1 MNKKILIGIAVA
13 AILIVSAVV
22 LCLSLDPLGL
32 FDEKASEET
41 TVTETS
47 EATSATETVESTSV
61 SETESEETSLEATT
75 SVTCESTETET
86 ETESETVT
94 ETETETETEPPVKV
108 EGMKPADTVTDTS
121 FLESVFFALD
131 VEKEEFISA
140 AYNKLPR
147 VQSKQRMSA
156 LLSRNTAFYKD
167 AVGKKVLADA
177 YYCAEGEEY
186 GTNEAAVGLLLYSSI
201 IYKIENPQAAVSISF
216 TSSDIDV
223 ETAVCVVYQSRYF
236 GYVRNLEGEGNEY
249 DGNGFIRISYM
260 LVEAAKMGIDVKVVS
275 LTGEKDD
282 FTLYINRGLESKC
295 YNKYAKGKSVSDY
308 LTLETV
314 KWSEEGAGE
323 SMSLTALA
331 VSAYTDRFKDKYVD
345 GAVFISGDGLGGVD
359 ENGKRETSCSGVTV
373 TGHKEIYNVTKNF
386 ISLLG
391 KYSGEGEFDSFK
403 KVLNE
408 RNAAQ
413 TEMFAQGDQAKIPEK
428 ERIVWLGDEND
439 SVFKLCFSVGEGSAY
454 SLYERE
460 ITAFA
465 DSLEKHPDESRIL
478 LLNGSSYKEGSALL
492 AKVSGAIDSAFAE
505 NKNSANRLSLTVK
518 GYKNEKLSSLTEGDI
533 GYMSQ
538 SDAGA
543 GSDELLMSYVTEDGR
558 VYVTILSSPL
568 MEDGAES
575 RVDMLIS
582 VSENETLGDS
592 FFMAIGNESDGECIK
607 EEGLT
612 FSCDELIYQTNI
624 LSTLPQTFEAVF
636 EVNEAAAA
644 KNAYCG
650 MLMSNFD
657 NWYSQVSYDL
667 ISSGAPRVTI
677 WITEFASDPT
687 RPQGDHYKMTKLYFK
702 FDQVDV
708 RSYSEVHLAIVHDRK
723 NQLMHCYVNGELK
736 QSLHQRQVMTEEQ
749 ILEGVPPLYDYELS
763 THFVI
768 GGSLSGSN
776 GQHFRG
782 VIKEIALWSDVR
794 NAAEIASDV
803 YTDPNANDIALLA
816 AYNFRGDKEEG
827 MKDLST
833 RGNDLICEKL
843 WQDMDEVEDVG
854 DYAYSFALIG
864 DIQVL
869 SERYFNDHYIADK
882 AEPNDPYDDD
892 YVDGDLNSRD
902 NEIEYIDRIF
912 SWLLANK
919 DEHKIEYVM
928 TLGDLTQQ
936 SWTAEW
942 DYVKSQLYRLE
953 GKIPFSIVAGN
964 HDRRDPEIKEMTE
977 YGYYI
982 WPEER
987 LLNAYFHTVFNDDVY
1002 RAQIDGSMT
1011 PTDVANTYNAFEVG
1025 GVKYLLITLDYGA
1038 SDSVLEWASGIV
1050 ESYPDHRVIINT
1062 HAYLFRDGTT
1072 VDAYDTYPA
1081 TRVDGGANDGDDMWE
1096 KLISKHENIVLVF
1109 SGHDPYEHIV
1119 YTKSVGDNGNTVTQF
1134 LIDPQGM
1141 DAYMPVCTGMIAM
1154 LYFSEDGNTITVRYY
1169 SPVYNR
1175 YGSEKSQFT
1184 ITIGE

>member
-1 MNKKILIGIAVA
+1 MNKRKLIGIAVA
-13 AILIVSAVV
+13 AILLLSAIVI
-22 LCLSLDPLGL
+22 CLVLDPLGI
-32 FDEKASEET
+32 FGEKEGEET

-47 EATSATETVESTSV
+47 ASTAAVETTENSSV
-61 SETESEETSLEATT
+61 SETEPKEITSEATP
-75 SVTCESTETET
+75 TETET
-86 ETESETVT
+86 EVM
-94 ETETETETEPPVKV
+94 TETEPPVII
-108 EGMKPADTVTDTS
+108 EGIKPADTVTDTS
-121 FLESVFFALD
+121 FFESVFFALD
-131 VEKEEFISA
+131 VEKEEYINA

-147 VQSKQRMSA
+147 VQQKQRMPA
-156 LLSRNTAFYKD
+156 LLSRNTAFYKN
-167 AVGKKVLADA
+167 AEGKKILADA

-186 GTNEAAVGLLLYSSI
+186 GTNEAAVGLLLYNSI
-201 IYKIENPQAAVSISF
+201 IYKIENPKASVSISF
-216 TSSDIDV
+216 TSSDIDI

-236 GYVRNLEGEGNEY
+236 GYVRDIEGEGNEY

-260 LVEAAKMGIDVKVVS
+260 LVEAAKMGIDVNIAS

-282 FTLYINRGLESKC
+282 FTLYIGRGLESKC
-295 YNKYAKGKSVSDY
+295 YSKYAKGKSVSDY

-314 KWSEEGAGE
+314 KWSEDGAGDAI
-323 SMSLTALA
+323 SLTALT
-331 VSAYTDRFKDKYVD
+331 VSAYTDRFKDKYID
-345 GAVFISGDGLGGVD
+345 GAVFISGGGLSGVD
-359 ENGKRETSCSGVTV
+359 ENGKRVESCSGVTV

-386 ISLLG
+386 IGLLAE
-391 KYSGEGEFDSFK
+391 YSDEDEFDAFK

-413 TEMFAQGDQAKIPEK
+413 TDMFARGKQASIPEK
-428 ERIVWLGDEND
+428 ERIIWLGDEND
-439 SVFKLCFSVGEGSAY
+439 GVFKLCFSIGEGKAY
-454 SLYERE
+454 SLYESE
-460 ITAFA
+460 IAALASFA
-465 DSLEKHPDESRIL
+465 EKYPDESRVL
-478 LLNGSSYKEGSALL
+478 LLNTSTYKDGSALL
-492 AKVSGAIDSAFAE
+492 SKVSDAVGSAFADG
-505 NKNSANRLSLTVK
+505 KNSENRLSLTVK
-518 GYKNEKLSSLTEGDI
+518 GYKNQKLSSLTSEEI
-533 GYMSQ
+533 GYVSH
-538 SDAGA
+538 SDKGS
-543 GSDELLMSYVTEDGR
+543 GSDELLLSYLTEDGR
-558 VYVTILSSPL
+558 VYVTLLSSPL
-568 MEDGAES
+568 MEDGDES
-575 RVDMLIS
+575 RVDMLLSIS
-582 VSENETLGDS
+582 ESEALGDS

-612 FSCDELIYQTNI
+612 FSCDEIIYQTDI
-624 LSTLPQTFEAVF
+624 LSTVPQTFEAVF

-657 NWYSQVSYDL
+657 NWYSQVSYD
-667 ISSGAPRVTI
+667 IVSSGAPRVTV

-687 RPQGDHYKMTKLYFK
+687 RPAGDHYKMTKLYFK

-708 RSYSEVHLAIVHDRK
+708 RSYSEVHLAIVHDRE
-723 NQLMHCYVNGELK
+723 NQMMHCYVNGELK
-736 QSLHQRQVMTEEQ
+736 QSLHQNDVLTEEQ
-749 ILEGVPPLYDYELS
+749 LLEGVPPLYDYKLS

-782 VIKEIALWSDVR
+782 VIKEIAVWSDVR
-794 NAAEIASDV
+794 SAAEIAADV
-803 YTDPNANDIALLA
+803 SNDPSAEDSALLA
-816 AYNFRGDKEEG
+816 AYNFRGDREEG
-827 MKDLST
+827 MKDLSAN
-833 RGNDLICEKL
+833 GNDLICDKL
-843 WQDMDEVEDVG
+843 WQDVDEVEEVEDF
-854 DYAYSFALIG
+854 AYSFALIG

-882 AEPNDPYDDD
+882 TEPNDPYDDV

-964 HDRRDPEIKEMTE
+964 HDRRDPDIKEMTE

-987 LLNAYFHTVFNDDVY
+987 LLNAYFHTVFNDDIY

-1011 PTDVANTYNAFEVG
+1011 PADVANTYNAFEVG
-1025 GVKYLLITLDYGA
+1025 NTKYLLITLDYGA
-1038 SDSVLEWASGIV
+1038 SDAVLEWASGIV
-1050 ESYPDHRVIINT
+1050 ESYPDHKVIINT

-1096 KLISKHENIVLVF
+1096 KFISKHENIVLVF
-1109 SGHDPYEHIV
+1109 SGHDPYDHIV
-1119 YTKSVGDNGNTVTQF
+1119 YTKSVGENGNTVTEF

-1154 LYFSEDGNTITVRYY
+1154 IYFSEDGNTITVRYY

-1175 YGSEKSQFT
+1175 FGSEKSQFT